1 MESGSSEP
9 RQIAREWL
17 AGGRRVVAGTL
28 IDRIGSS
35 PLDPG
40 AEIFFNDQDQ
50 VEGTVTG
57 GCVESALAEEAAAV
71 LGGAAPKIVSY
82 GVSDDEAT
90 GTGLMCGGTVRVF
103 VHELSRD
110 AGEALAAINQAQRLE
125 EPAALTTVLDGPNVG
140 AQMAVLEDRQIGTLG
155 LELLDHNVE
164 REAWGFIED
173 GASRTRSYG
182 PGGEVMG
189 YDVPVMFQTFQ
200 SPPELLIYGAIDF
213 SAALARLAEE
223 LGYRVT
229 ICDARK
235 PFAEGRRFAEVAE
248 VVVDWP
254 DRDLARRE
262 LSKRDVVLV
271 FTHDRKF
278 DGPALKAA
286 LDSEAGYIG
295 ALGSR
300 RTQAERTKRLREDG
314 VSESQIARI
323 HAPCGLDIGART
335 PEETAISI
343 LAEIVVS
350 RTGRSGERLRDTDLP
365 IHVGT

>member
-1 MESGSSEP
+1 M
-9 RQIAREWL
+9 
-17 AGGRRVVAGTL
+17 GTL
-28 IDRIGSS
+28 VERIGSS

-40 AEIFFNDQDQ
+40 AEIFFNDQGQ

-57 GCVESALAEEAAAV
+57 GCVESALAEEAQLIFA
-71 LGGAAPKIVSY
+71 GGPPKVVTY
-82 GVSDDEAT
+82 GVSNDEASEV
-90 GTGLMCGGTVRVF
+90 GLMCGGTVRVF
-103 VHELSRD
+103 VHELAPES
-110 AGEALAAINQAQRLE
+110 AEVLEVISEAQRLE
-125 EPAALTTVLDGPNVG
+125 QPAALATVVEGEHAGAKMAILQNRQVG
-140 AQMAVLEDRQIGTLG
+140 SLG
-155 LELLDHNVE
+155 LDLLDHNVE
-164 REAWGFIED
+164 REAWGFIND
-173 GASRTRSYG
+173 GSSRTRSYG
-182 PGGEVMG
+182 SGGEVMG
-189 YDVPVMFQTFQ
+189 DDVLVMFQTFQ

-213 SAALARLAEE
+213 SASLARMAGE

-235 PFAEGRRFAEVAE
+235 PFAEGRRFSDVAE

-254 DRDLARRE
+254 DRDLAKR
-262 LSKRDVVLV
+262 SPTKRDVILV

-286 LDSEAGYIG
+286 LNTDAGYIG

-300 RTQAERTKRLREDG
+300 RTQKERMERLREGG
-314 VSESQIARI
+314 VSEEEIARI

-335 PEETAISI
+335 PEETAVSI

-365 IHVGT
+365 IHVDA